1 MALKIQSSSKR
12 KTGHKNLC
20 PLFPQTFGIIGTQQK
35 KIKYIFC
42 AYLQRLSVYING
54 IKIWQIF
61 ERRKTCGIK
70 VGKIHRGD

>member
-1 MALKIQSSSKR
+1 MALKIQSSSRR
-12 KTGHKNLC
+12 KTGHKNVSVIS
-20 PLFPQTFGIIGTQQK
+20 PNFWNNTYSTE
-35 KIKYIFC
+35 KIKYIFR